1 MYICLCVSVYVCAY
15 LCTHMHMDM
24 EDRRQYH
31 SLGTIYS
38 LFKERFTI
46 FDRVYLCV
54 DVYL

>member
-1 MYICLCVSVYVCAY
+1 MYICLCVSVYMCAY

-38 LFKERFTI
+38 LFKERFII